1 MIERIIELSAKN
13 RFFVFLGVLSLTLW
27 GIWSLKNTP
36 LDAIPDL
43 SDVQVIV
50 YTTWMG
56 RNPSIMEDQVTY
68 PIVTA
73 MISAPQ
79 VKFVRGF
86 SDFGYS
92 YVYIIFE
99 DGTDIYWA
107 RSRVLEYLNQVTG
120 RLPPGVTPTLG
131 PDATGVG
138 WAFQYALVDE
148 SGKNDLAQLR
158 SLQDWYLRYQ
168 IASVEGVAEVASLGG
183 FVKQYQV
190 NLNPNKLSAYRIP
203 LKMVIDAIRMS
214 NNDVGG
220 RSIEL
225 SGAEYMVR
233 GRGYIKS
240 IKDLETVSV
249 GMVERGTP
257 ILLRDIAQI
266 SLGPDMRRGIAE
278 LDGKGEVVGGI
289 VVMRYGENALNVID
303 RVKKKLKEI
312 EPSLPPGV
320 KIVTTYDRSDLIL
333 RSIATLKEKLIEES
347 LIVSAVS
354 LIFLFHVR
362 SALVA
367 ILTLPIA
374 IILSFIAMYYLRL
387 TSNIMSLGGI
397 AIAIGAMVDAAIV
410 MVENAHKRL
419 ERWEEAGR
427 AGSRN
432 QIIIEAAK
440 EVGKPLFYSLLIITV
455 SFLPVFTL
463 EAQEGRLFKPLAF
476 TKTFA
481 MFFASFLSI
490 TLAPV
495 LMLLLIRGRI
505 QPEARNPVNRFLIAL
520 YLPVVEWVLRF
531 KKSTIILALVAMT
544 LTVPAFQRLGSEF
557 MPPLNEGTIFYMPTT
572 LPGISITQAARL
584 LQMQDR
590 ILKSFPE
597 VELVFGKAGRAESST
612 DPAPFSMGETTV
624 VLKPESE
631 WRRVQVD
638 RSGWPRLFRPI
649 AGLLLGKSRP
659 ITWEELVAEMDK
671 ALRLPGVANAWTMP
685 IKNRIDMLSTGIRT
699 PVGIKIFGPD
709 LSKIEEIGKHIEM
722 VLQPVPGTRTVYAE
736 RVTGG
741 YYLDFE
747 LKREEI
753 ARYGLTLG
761 DVEMMIESA
770 IGGESISTTVE
781 GRERYPISVRYA
793 RELRD
798 DVEKLN
804 RVLVPTMNGAQ
815 IPLAQLADIKLT
827 TGPSMIR
834 DEDAQLSGYVYVDMV
849 GRDIG
854 GYVEEAKKKVAE
866 QVQIPTGYT
875 LSWSGQYEYMQRAKE
890 RLTYVVPLTLLI
902 IFVLLYMNFQS
913 VAKSLIVLLS
923 VPFSMVGAVWFL
935 YLLGYNLSVAVWVG
949 IIALAGVAAETGVV
963 MIVYLDEVYERR
975 LNEGLMSTT
984 GDLYQAIT
992 EGAVQRVRPKMMT
1005 VTAIMAGLL
1014 PIMWSHGSGA
1024 DVMKRI
1030 ASPMI
1035 GGMVT
1040 STVLTLAVI
1049 PAIYA
1054 IWRGWGMKDPARGSG
1069 LAGDRS
1075 ERWTLK

>member
-1 MIERIIELSAKN
+1 MIEKIIEKSAANKFLVFLVVLFLSA
-13 RFFVFLGVLSLTLW
+13 W
-27 GIWSLKNTP
+27 GIWALRSTP

-56 RNPSIMEDQVTY
+56 RNPSIVEDQVTY
-68 PIVTA
+68 PIASTMLA
-73 MISAPQ
+73 APK

-107 RSRVLEYLNQVTG
+107 RSRVLEYLNQVSG
-120 RLPPGVTPTLG
+120 RLPQGVTPVLG
-131 PDATGVG
+131 SDATGVG
-138 WAFQYALVDE
+138 WVFQYALVDE
-148 SGKNDLAQLR
+148 NARYDLAQLR

-168 IASVEGVAEVASLGG
+168 LASVEGVAEVASLGG

-190 NLNPNKLSAYRIP
+190 NLDPNKLAAYRIP
-203 LKMVIDAIRMS
+203 VKAIADAIRMS

-225 SGAEYMVR
+225 SGTEYMVR
-233 GRGYIKS
+233 GRGYIRS
-240 IKDLETVSV
+240 IKDLESIGV
-249 GMVERGTP
+249 GMNGGTP
-257 ILLRDIAQI
+257 ITLGSVSQI
-266 SLGPDMRRGIAE
+266 SIGPDMRRGLAE
-278 LDGKGEVVGGI
+278 LDGRGEVVGGV
-289 VVMRYGENALNVID
+289 VVMRYGENALKVIE
-303 RVKKKLKEI
+303 RVKEKIKEI
-312 EPSLPPGV
+312 TPSLPPGV
-320 KIVTTYDRSDLIL
+320 ELVTTYDRSDLIQ
-333 RSIATLKEKLIEES
+333 RSIATLKEKLIEEII
-347 LIVSAVS
+347 IVSVVS

-374 IILSFIAMYYLRL
+374 ILLSFISMYYLKL

-419 ERWEEAGR
+419 ERWEVEGKR
-427 AGSRN
+427 GSRTDV
-432 QIIIEAAK
+432 IVDAAK

-463 EAQEGRLFKPLAF
+463 EAQEGRLFSPLAF

-495 LMLLLIRGRI
+495 LMVLLIRGKI
-505 QPEARNPVNRFLIAL
+505 HSEAKNPVSRVLIAL
-520 YLPVVEWVLRF
+520 YHPVVRAVLRF
-531 KKSTIILALVAMT
+531 KTITIALAVLMLLVT
-544 LTVPAFQRLGSEF
+544 IPAFSRLGSEF
-557 MPPLNEGTIFYMPTT
+557 MPPLNEGMIFYMPTT
-572 LPGISITQAARL
+572 LPGISVTQASRL
-584 LQMQDR
+584 LQIQDR

-597 VELVFGKAGRAESST
+597 VERVFGKSGRAETPT
-612 DPAPFSMGETTV
+612 DPAPFSMMETTV
-624 VLKPESE
+624 MLKPESE
-631 WRRVQVD
+631 WRK
-638 RSGWPRLFRPI
+638 GM
-649 AGLLLGKSRP
+649 
-659 ITWEELVAEMDK
+659 TWDKLVEEMDR
-671 ALRLPGVANAWTMP
+671 ALRIPGVANAWTMP

-699 PVGIKIFGPD
+699 PVGVKIFGPD
-709 LSKIEEIGKHIEM
+709 LKKIEEIGKQLEGI
-722 VLQPVPGTRTVYAE
+722 LQPIAGTRTVFAE

-741 YYLDFE
+741 YYLDINI
-747 LKREEI
+747 RRDAV
-753 ARYGLTLG
+753 ARYGLMVG
-761 DVEMMIESA
+761 DVGMLIESA
-770 IGGESISTTVE
+770 IGGESISSTIE
-781 GRERYPISVRYA
+781 GRERYPINLRYA

-798 DVEKLN
+798 DPEKLK
-804 RVLVPTMNGAQ
+804 RVLVPAMDGAQ
-815 IPLAQLADIKLT
+815 VPLGQLADIQLT
-827 TGPSMIR
+827 AGPSMIKN
-834 DEDAQLSGYVYVDMV
+834 EEGQLVGYVTVDMA

-854 GYVEEAKKKVAE
+854 GYVEEAKRVVA
-866 QVQIPTGYT
+866 QKIKLPQGYT

-890 RLTYVVPLTLLI
+890 RLIYVIPLTILI
-902 IFVLLYMNFQS
+902 IFVLLYLNFQS
-913 VAKSLIVLLS
+913 VAKTLIVLLS
-923 VPFSMVGAVWFL
+923 VPFALIGSIWLL
-935 YLLGYNLSVAVWVG
+935 YFLGYNLSVAVWVG

-975 LNEGLMSTT
+975 VREGSLTSMK
-984 GDLYQAIT
+984 DLYEAII

-1005 VTAIMAGLL
+1005 VTAIIAGLL
-1014 PIMWSHGSGA
+1014 PIMWSHGAGA

-1030 ASPMI
+1030 AAPMI

-1040 STVLTLAVI
+1040 STILTLAVI

-1054 IWRGWGMKDPARGSG
+1054 MWRGRQMRLHKGESLDLTGNV
-1069 LAGDRS
+1069 
-1075 ERWTLK
+1075 

>member
-1 MIERIIELSAKN
+1 MIERIIEGSAKN
-13 RFFVFLGVLSLTLW
+13 KFVVFLLVLFLGAW
-27 GIWSLKNTP
+27 GIWALEKTP
-36 LDAIPDL
+36 LDAVPDL
-43 SDVQVIV
+43 SDVQVVV

-56 RNPSIMEDQVTY
+56 RNPSIMEDQITY

-73 MISAPQ
+73 MIAAPN
-79 VKFVRGF
+79 VKFVRAF

-107 RSRVLEYLNQVTG
+107 RSRVMEYLNQVSG

-138 WAFQYALVDE
+138 WVFQYALVDE
-148 SGKNDLAQLR
+148 SGRHDLAQLR

-183 FVKQYQV
+183 FVKQYQI
-190 NLNPNKLSAYRIP
+190 NIDPAKLAAYRIP
-203 LKMVIDAIRMS
+203 LKTVVESVRMS

-220 RSIEL
+220 RSLEL

-233 GRGYIKS
+233 GRGYIQS
-240 IKDLETVSV
+240 IADLEKISA
-249 GMVERGTP
+249 GMSERGTP
-257 ILLRDIAQI
+257 VLLRDVAQI

-289 VVMRYGENALNVID
+289 VVMRYGENALNVIG
-303 RVKKKLKEI
+303 RVKTKLKEI
-312 EPSLPPGV
+312 EPSLPRGV
-320 KIVTTYDRSDLIL
+320 KIVTTYDRSDLIQ
-333 RSIATLKEKLIEES
+333 RSVATLKEKLIEES
-347 LIVSAVS
+347 VIVSLVS
-354 LIFLFHVR
+354 LVFLFHVR

-374 IILSFIAMYYLRL
+374 IIFSFIAMYYLRL

-410 MVENAHKRL
+410 MVENAHKKL
-419 ERWEEAGR
+419 ERWQAEGGGA
-427 AGSRN
+427 SR
-432 QIIIEAAK
+432 IDVIIEAAK
-440 EVGKPLFYSLLIITV
+440 EVGKPLFYSLLIIMV

-495 LMLLLIRGRI
+495 LMALLIRGRI
-505 QPEARNPVNRFLIAL
+505 HPESKNPVNRFLIAL
-520 YLPVVEWVLRF
+520 YLPVVRLVLRF
-531 KKSTIILALVAMT
+531 KKTTVALAIAALILTFPVFA
-544 LTVPAFQRLGSEF
+544 RLGSEF
-557 MPPLNEGTIFYMPTT
+557 MPPLNEGTLFYMPTT
-572 LPGISITQAARL
+572 LPGLSVTQASRL
-584 LQMQDR
+584 LQVQDR
-590 ILKSFPE
+590 ILKRFPE
-597 VELVFGKAGRAESST
+597 VERVFGKAGRAETST
-612 DPAPFSMGETTV
+612 DPAPFSMGETTII
-624 VLKPESE
+624 LKPESE
-631 WRRVQVD
+631 WRK
-638 RSGWPRLFRPI
+638 GM
-649 AGLLLGKSRP
+649 
-659 ITWEELVAEMDK
+659 TWTKLVAEMDK
-671 ALRLPGVANAWTMP
+671 ALKIPGVANAWTMP

-709 LSKIEEIGKHIEM
+709 LNKIEEIGKHVEM
-722 VLQPVPGTRTVYAE
+722 VLKGVPGTRTVYAE

-747 LKREEI
+747 LKREEA

-761 DVEMMIESA
+761 DVEMVIETA
-770 IGGESISTTVE
+770 VGGESISTTVE

-798 DVEKLN
+798 DVSKLD
-804 RVLVPTMNGAQ
+804 RVLVPTMGGAQ
-815 IPLAQLADIKLT
+815 IPLGQLAGIRLV
-827 TGPSMIR
+827 TGPAMIR
-834 DEDAQLSGYVYVDMV
+834 DEGAQLSGYVYVDITE
-849 GRDIG
+849 RDIG
-854 GYVEEAKKKVAE
+854 SYVEDAKKKVAE
-866 QVQIPTGYT
+866 QIRIPTGYT
-875 LSWSGQYEYMQRAKE
+875 LAWSGQYEYMQRAKE

-902 IFVLLYMNFQS
+902 IFVLLYLNFQS
-913 VAKSLIVLLS
+913 TTKSLIVLLS
-923 VPFSMVGAVWFL
+923 VPFSMIGAVWLL

-975 LNEGLMSTT
+975 SADGAMSTPEHLR
-984 GDLYQAIT
+984 DAII
-992 EGAVQRVRPKMMT
+992 EGAAQRVRPKMMT
-1005 VTAIMAGLL
+1005 VTAIIAGLL
-1014 PIMWSHGSGA
+1014 PIMWSHGAGA
-1024 DVMKRI
+1024 DMMKRI
-1030 ASPMI
+1030 AAPMV
-1035 GGMVT
+1035 GGMIT

-1049 PAIYA
+1049 PAIY
-1054 IWRGWGMKDPARGSG
+1054 G
-1069 LAGDRS
+1069 LWKSRELKRSVSKKKSGDRS
-1075 ERWTLK
+1075 ESPA